1 MKKGDLFYSLHA
13 GKHWVSKIL
22 EIDRSGPTEPPF
34 SVYHCLGYAP
44 LDQKPIPEVVPT
56 LTPSCLH
63 SPIDGDA
70 IERDCTFL
78 TNSEV
83 VSEELIG
90 FHTYLK
96 LTDFPR
102 YLRETGQ
109 SIEQVVSVAKAS
121 YLRGIE
127 YQDAKR
133 FAEAVVAYSEAVEEF
148 PFFFEPID
156 NRGLTLM
163 DLGRFE
169 EAIADFQQSLKVN
182 PDGPLA
188 FFSIGEC
195 HLKLGRLA
203 EAEKVFQDFVRRWPE
218 QNVGHE
224 FLARTRALL
233 RHQ

>member
-1 MKKGDLFYSLHA
+1 MKKGDLCYSFHS
-13 GKHWVSKIL
+13 GQYWIVKIL
-22 EIDRSGPTEPPF
+22 EIDRSEPNQSPF
-34 SVYHCLGYAP
+34 SVYHCLGYATIHE
-44 LDQKPIPEVVPT
+44 KPVPAVVPS

-63 SPIDGDA
+63 SPIDGDSM
-70 IERDCTFL
+70 ERDCTFL
-78 TNSEV
+78 ASSEV
-83 VSEELIG
+83 VSKELAG

-109 SIEQVVSVAKAS
+109 SIEQVVATAKAA

-148 PFFFEPID
+148 PFFFEAID

-169 EAIADFQQSLKVN
+169 EAIADFRQSLEVN

-195 HLKLGRLA
+195 HLKLGRLV
-203 EAEKVFQDFVRRWPE
+203 EAEKVFQEFVQRWSD
-218 QNVGHE
+218 QQIGHE
-224 FLARTRALL
+224 FLARTRALSGS
-233 RHQ
+233 Q